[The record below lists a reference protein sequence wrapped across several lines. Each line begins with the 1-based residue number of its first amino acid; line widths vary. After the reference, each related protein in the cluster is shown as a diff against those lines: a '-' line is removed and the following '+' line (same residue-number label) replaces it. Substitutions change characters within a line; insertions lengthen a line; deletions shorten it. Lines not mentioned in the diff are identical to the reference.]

1 MKPRSPRVRCAPRS
15 SLHSS
20 PRRPSAH
27 AFCGFFVGK
36 ADATLGNKSSQ
47 VIVARHEQKTVIS
60 MLNEYRGEL
69 KQFALVVPV
78 PVVLQRGQI
87 NVGDRRTFERID
99 AFTAPRLAEYFDPDP
114 CIPQKMRQQFPA
126 SARPT

>member
-1 MKPRSPRVRCAPRS
+1 MAGPSPSGGPMPTQKRAHHVRKLVPVAIAAAFTAVPLALVATDAR
-15 SLHSS
+15 
-20 PRRPSAH
+20 

-36 ADATLGNKSSQ
+36 ADATLGNRSSQ

-78 PVVLQRGQI
+78 PVVLQRSQI
-87 NVGDRRTFERID
+87 NVGDRRTFE
-99 AFTAPRLAEYFDPDP
+99 
-114 CIPQKMRQQFPA
+114 
-126 SARPT
+126 